1 MGKSQVGKNEE
12 YLSGQIFTGKKEKC
26 VKLLVGKNPVG
37 NNSVVKVFRPRFPG
51 QVFSRYFLYPIYS
64 LFWIYH
70 RARKSYISFSFLRF
84 SMHEESTQLLL
95 SLLLYPENVCH
106 PTTFS
111 LQNLQESPE
120 KKTRAI
126 CDVTA
131 SFSVLLL
138 FSWGLFLFRF
148 NWIA

>member
-1 MGKSQVGKNEE
+1 MGKNS
-12 YLSGQIFTGKKEKC
+12 
-26 VKLLVGKNPVG
+26 VG

-111 LQNLQESPE
+111 LQNLQESQE
-120 KKTRAI
+120 KKRHEQF
-126 CDVTA
+126 VMLQPPFP
-131 SFSVLLL
+131 SFFYFPGGFFVSVLIGWRKELICIL
-138 FSWGLFLFRF
+138 KK
-148 NWIA
+148 